1 MEGLVASTW
10 QHLLHLG
17 KDLDFQEGNAF
28 EKRHGDGGVTC
39 AEEARSSEES
49 KKQSV
54 GASEV
59 PPWGF
64 QDGRMEEASLFGIL
78 SKV

>member
-1 MEGLVASTW
+1 MPLRNDMGMVA
-10 QHLLHLG
+10 
-17 KDLDFQEGNAF
+17 
-28 EKRHGDGGVTC
+28 VTC

>member
-1 MEGLVASTW
+1 MSLRSDMGMVAI
-10 QHLLHLG
+10 
-17 KDLDFQEGNAF
+17 
-28 EKRHGDGGVTC
+28 TC
-39 AEEARSSEES
+39 AKEARPSEES

-64 QDGRMEEASLFGIL
+64 QDGGR
-78 SKV
+78 KPV